1 MANLIQS
8 IRDFFNRIFIST
20 PGPNGLHD
28 EATTAPL
35 SQSQIETIDKQNLKS
50 HPPQLIAGSGRHVG
64 RQRENNE
71 DALFSYTATM
81 AVDSNEVPFGLYIV
95 ADGMGGHRNGEIAS
109 ENAVRAMSA
118 YVLNKLVDP
127 LFGPNPGHPDES
139 LQEIL
144 HDGVMHAHQVIMEN
158 APGGGSTLT
167 AVLVMG
173 TQMTVAHV
181 GDTRAYAVY
190 FDGRMQVLTRDH
202 SLVKRLEELG
212 QISSQEAEVHPQK
225 SMLYRA
231 LGQGEPSEPDVF
243 NASLPQPGYLLI
255 CSDGL
260 WGLVSDDAMF
270 DIITAAPSPHKACQ
284 QLIEAANA
292 AGGPDNIA
300 VTLVRMSN

>member
-1 MANLIQS
+1 MANIFQS
-8 IRDFFNRIFIST
+8 IRDFFSRIFSSS
-20 PGPNGLHD
+20 PSPNGLNN

-35 SQSQIETIDKQNLKS
+35 SQTQIEDIDKQSLKS
-50 HPPQLIAGSGRHVG
+50 QPPQLIAGSGRHVG
-64 RQRENNE
+64 RQRDNNE
-71 DALFSYTATM
+71 DALFSHTATI
-81 AVDSNEVPFGLYIV
+81 AVDSNDVPFGLYIV

-109 ENAVRAMSA
+109 ENAVRAMSS
-118 YVLNKLVDP
+118 YVLGKLVEP
-127 LFGPNPGHPDES
+127 LFGPNPGHPEES
-139 LQEIL
+139 LQEIM
-144 HDGVMHAHQVIMEN
+144 HDGVIHAHQVIMEN

-167 AVLVMG
+167 AALVMG
-173 TQMTVAHV
+173 NQMTVAHV
-181 GDTRAYAVY
+181 GDSRAYAVY

-212 QISSQEAEVHPQK
+212 QITSDEAAVHPQK

-284 QLIEAANA
+284 QLVDAANA
-292 AGGPDNIA
+292 AGGQDNIA